1 MRHGPTDHFPVN
13 AARVRLIRLATIL
26 SVMAATV
33 GCDQVSKAAA
43 RSLLADAHPITY
55 LGGILRFTL
64 IKNVGAFLS
73 LGARLPETVRFLVFS
88 VGGSLAILAGLYYL
102 MSKKGLSNPSVLA
115 LSFVLG
121 GAIGNQIDR
130 FLFHGA
136 VTDFLLLSLGP
147 LHTGIF
153 NFADMAVLFGAAFF
167 LVESCRQPNPQLSPG
182 ADA

>member
-1 MRHGPTDHFPVN
+1 MRPGATDPSTVN
-13 AARVRLIRLATIL
+13 AARPRLVRLATIL

-43 RSLLADAHPITY
+43 RSLLAEAHPISY
-55 LGGILRFTL
+55 LGGVLKLTL

-73 LGARLPETVRFLVFS
+73 LGARLPETIRFLIFS
-88 VGGSLAILAGLYYL
+88 VGGSLVILAGLFYL
-102 MSKKGLSNPSVLA
+102 LSRKGLSNPSVLA

-121 GAIGNQIDR
+121 GAIGNQMDR

-136 VTDFLLLSLGP
+136 VTDFLVLSFGP

-153 NFADMAVLFGAAFF
+153 NLADMAVLFGAAFF
-167 LVESCRQPNPQLSPG
+167 LVDAWRRTNPQLSPDTT
-182 ADA
+182 A